1 MGGAFFAIP
10 IKHFDTDDGYRAYLS
25 SLAAP
30 PILRQGQRSLTKHHT
45 QMSYTQKNFHPPLD
59 TFSRHNESKLS
70 FASSKDAIC
79 ICMQISRDALQDAI
93 TNGCNTVRALS
104 AHTGAGTMC
113 GGCVATMA
121 VMTGEQM
128 WQPAVCTQVV
138 ARTPQVKSFRFKT
151 NGPQHALIAQPGQHV
166 MLKATIAGVEVCR
179 RYTVTAHASVAN
191 NAVYEITVLRQAHG
205 VMSNWLFNHMRLN
218 KAIDIALPSGK
229 SRFTITGKRPLVF
242 LVGGIGVTPAL
253 AFCRAHLGA
262 PSARPIHV
270 DYSVST
276 DTEAVCAEELAYL
289 SARLSTLTFSLRIT
303 SEQGRLK
310 VEDIRRLATQYTDAD
325 WFICGTRS
333 FEHDVRAMLIAAE
346 ISTNNVHAESFNAQ
360 PVLFSEVRESTSNLT
375 AWLSPA
381 QRTMTGSLV
390 LLAVTAFA
398 IQAIAGL
405 QWTALTAL
413 QSNTAIKIFSGL
425 LLAVLFVV
433 QGQLGLVRAGND
445 KSSTARAYGKHI
457 LLGPLP
463 LAALWLHST
472 TLGTALTF
480 WLTTCLL
487 ASLATGAVIG
497 MRPRSSGWENT
508 RKWILG
514 GHIFLSCTT
523 CSLGMIHGL
532 IAVWF

>member
-1 MGGAFFAIP
+1 
-10 IKHFDTDDGYRAYLS
+10 
-25 SLAAP
+25 
-30 PILRQGQRSLTKHHT
+30 
-45 QMSYTQKNFHPPLD
+45 MSHIQKNFHPLLN
-59 TFSRHNESKLS
+59 TFSPDDEGALSLANSKN
-70 FASSKDAIC
+70 AIC

-93 TNGCNTVRALS
+93 ANGCKTVKALS
-104 AHTGAGTMC
+104 AHTGAGTVC

-121 VMTGEQM
+121 AMTGEQM
-128 WQPAVCTQVV
+128 WQPAVCTQIV
-138 ARTPQVKSFRFKT
+138 ARTSQVKSFRFET
-151 NGPQHALIAQPGQHV
+151 SGPHHALIAQPDQYV

-179 RYTVTAHASVAN
+179 RYTVTAHASDGDTAI
-191 NAVYEITVLRQAHG
+191 YEITVLRQARG
-205 VMSNWLFNHMRLN
+205 AMSNWLFDHMRLN
-218 KAIDIALPSGK
+218 KAIDIALPSGE
-229 SRFTITGKRPLVF
+229 SRFTITGKRPLIF

-253 AFCRAHLGA
+253 AFCRALTRTKLM
-262 PSARPIHV
+262 RPIHI
-270 DYSVST
+270 DYSVSMR
-276 DTEAVCAEELAYL
+276 DQAVCTEELAYL
-289 SARLSTLTFSLRIT
+289 TARLSTLTLSLRVT

-310 VEDIRRLATQYTDAD
+310 ADDICRLVTQHAQAE

-333 FEHDVRAMLIAAE
+333 FEHDVRAMLIAADVSVDD
-346 ISTNNVHAESFNAQ
+346 IHVESFNAQ
-360 PVLFSEVRESTSNLT
+360 PVLFNEVRESTATLT

-381 QRTMTGSLV
+381 QRAMTGSLV
-390 LLAVTAFA
+390 LLTVTGFA

-405 QWTALTAL
+405 QWAALTAL
-413 QSNTAIKIFSGL
+413 QSSTAIKIFSGL

-497 MRPRSSGWENT
+497 MRPRTSTWENT

-514 GHIFLSCTT
+514 GHIFLSCAT
-523 CSLGMIHGL
+523 SGLGMVHGL
-532 IAVWF
+532 IALWF